1 MSAVG
6 NKSFIQD
13 GFIVLT
19 ADLKNC
25 LYFALKSPVV
35 GFLSA
40 KYKKKN
46 LVASRITVMSRQSAI
61 LDHLYSSVCKSV
73 LMRLLT
79 DSDCDCNSQILIC
92 WKLTGIAISLQEI
105 CKSFIGEHCQVP

>member
-40 KYKKKN
+40 KYKKKKKKKFACSQQN
-46 LVASRITVMSRQSAI
+46 YSYVKTISDSRPFVFQC
-61 LDHLYSSVCKSV
+61 L
-73 LMRLLT
+73 
-79 DSDCDCNSQILIC
+79 
-92 WKLTGIAISLQEI
+92 
-105 CKSFIGEHCQVP
+105 